1 MSIDAPKS
9 DSDGAPQANAVSPQ
23 PRLGDSLKRLRTS
36 RSLAL
41 GHVAEATGI
50 SKSFLSLVE
59 AGKSDIS
66 IGRLL
71 RLADFFGVGL
81 LDIVP
86 GHADTDA
93 QVVRRENREVLDS
106 VSEHVRTYLLATDAS
121 GTVTSLL
128 AVFEPG
134 GRADEFRQHPGIE
147 FVLVLEGRGAVHFDD
162 GSETVLEEGDS
173 VVFDP
178 ERSHSYSNAGAA
190 KLTLLSISF
199 ANGA

>member
-1 MSIDAPKS
+1 
-9 DSDGAPQANAVSPQ
+9 
-23 PRLGDSLKRLRTS
+23 
-36 RSLAL
+36 
-41 GHVAEATGI
+41 
-50 SKSFLSLVE
+50 
-59 AGKSDIS
+59 
-66 IGRLL
+66 
-71 RLADFFGVGL
+71 
-81 LDIVP
+81 
-86 GHADTDA
+86 
-93 QVVRRENREVLDS
+93 VVRRDNREVLDS